1 MSHYWIEIGGIL
13 DTLFLF
19 FIDMI
24 GVFTLV
30 VAQSSVV
37 IIPTV
42 SLINIFII
50 CN

>member
-1 MSHYWIEIGGIL
+1 MSHYWLKMGGPL

-19 FIDMI
+19 FINMI

-30 VAQSSVV
+30 VAKSSVV

-42 SLINIFII
+42 NM
-50 CN
+50 